1 MSYSSPKALT
11 RTAFNELADR
21 SNNSKAKRIS
31 MKRAL
36 SSQMRYA
43 FAVPGNLRIRKM
55 YRYTLVFILLL
66 CRDQRQPGGAGRDR
80 RRARRRRERSAGE
93 QPEQEP
99 RDVNV
104 YRVSSEILEERTF
117 REGQLGRVAKQNR
130 FLKHENSG
138 CYEPVVLELKN
149 GVGCCVLSRA
159 YTTVPGPRIIL
170 AITADQK
177 FRLNPKE
184 DIYPKSVDLAGLGYE
199 DAQRL
204 FGKPKNGPDG
214 AKTFVL
220 MSATGTRDFREQHK
234 YYLDTQFR
242 EGILQSYKISGD
254 QIPVQKWT
262 KVE

>member
-1 MSYSSPKALT
+1 
-11 RTAFNELADR
+11 
-21 SNNSKAKRIS
+21 
-31 MKRAL
+31 
-36 SSQMRYA
+36 
-43 FAVPGNLRIRKM
+43 M

-66 CRDQRQPGGAGRDR
+66 CLQCSRTLA
-80 RRARRRRERSAGE
+80 AGE